1 MGSLDRDSFVFY
13 RSFYEALQNVPKKHR
28 SEVYDAVFAYAF
40 ESSEPSLSGVPRA
53 LWELIRP
60 QLDASQKRYEN
71 AKKGAEY
78 GKMGGRPKKKEGNK
92 KPLKGYETETLNVNV
107 NENVNDNEN
116 VNVNVNASGSDENTH
131 TERDSDTH
139 TTDRPSN
146 IAIARTILE
155 EGYPMDAAD
164 IRAFI
169 EYNDKLGWK
178 KPLEEALKLWNER
191 KFKGVA
197 KQKPFKN
204 KFQNF
209 ERNHDNDELAKKI
222 IQMQLGGN

>member
-1 MGSLDRDSFVFY
+1 MFY
-13 RSFYEALQNVPKKHR
+13 RSFYEAIKDVPKRHR
-28 SEVYDAVFAYAF
+28 PVIYESVFEYVF
-40 ESSEPSLSGVPRA
+40 EQKEPQLDGIPSA
-53 LWELIRP
+53 IWKLIRP
-60 QLDASQKRYEN
+60 QIDSSAKRYEN

-131 TERDSDTH
+131 TERDSDTQ

-164 IRAFI
+164 VQAFVG
-169 EYNDKLGWK
+169 YNDKLGWK
-178 KPLEEALKLWNER
+178 KPLEEALRLWNER

-222 IQMQLGGN
+222 IQMQLGGNA

>member
-1 MGSLDRDSFVFY
+1 MKRESFVFY
-13 RSFYEALQNVPKKHR
+13 RSFFEAIEKLKKNDKLTVYSHLCR
-28 SEVYDAVFAYAF
+28 YALGEEVGELD
-40 ESSEPSLSGVPRA
+40 GVPGA
-53 LWELIRP
+53 IFDLIKP
-60 QLDASQKRYEN
+60 QIDANFQRYEN
-71 AKKGAEY
+71 GSK
-78 GKMGGRPKKKEGNK
+78 GGRPKTKT
-92 KPLKGYETETLNVNV
+92 KPKQNRTETETEPNVNVNV
-107 NENVNDNEN
+107 NENVNVNDN
-116 VNVNVNASGSDENTH
+116 VNVNVSGSENTDADNTH
-131 TERDSDTH
+131 TERDSDTQ

-164 IRAFI
+164 VQAFV

-222 IQMQLGGN
+222 IQMQLGGNA